1 MTLSPHAFNASIRQR
16 LLDLVWQQWTALG
29 VAGYDTG
36 ASTAVVDLEALVL
49 ITTVHGRTDPRL
61 FEEML
66 DWLWGNAHAVNV
78 QRLRNIQKQ
87 LHLGDTRVL
96 SAIADWLSQR
106 TILSK
111 WKSLVRA
118 ASAPPQAPE
127 PLFRL
132 PDGRA
137 LPWQGD
143 LDPLF
148 ARHGLQCAPVQRREM
163 SRPPNPRSAAALS
176 WKLRN
181 LFGVQARCEIIL
193 WLLTHERGHSAQIA
207 RATYYFPR
215 GVENTLRELAV
226 SGMALT
232 APRGRAI
239 TYEINPDEW
248 LLFLRS
254 WKQPNGFPRWID
266 WPRFFSIQERF
277 MAAGTVKEMSPLLHA
292 SELRRVFEESL
303 PLLEAGDL
311 RTAFSAG
318 RNHTGTEFT
327 AVLSKDIESLYS
339 RTV

>member
-1 MTLSPHAFNASIRQR
+1 MMPSPHAFNAGIRQR
-16 LLDLVWQQWTALG
+16 LLDLIWQQWSAVG
-29 VAGYDTG
+29 VAGHDTG

-66 DWLWGNAHAVNV
+66 DWLWVNAHGVNV

-87 LHLGDTRVL
+87 LQLGDAQVL
-96 SAIADWLSQR
+96 SAIADWLNQR
-106 TILSK
+106 TALSK
-111 WKSLVRA
+111 WKSLMRP
-118 ASAPPQAPE
+118 ASSPLPAPE

-143 LDPLF
+143 LDPVF
-148 ARHGLQCAPVQRREM
+148 ARHGLQCSPLRRREM

-181 LFGVQARCEIIL
+181 LFGVQSRCEIIL

-215 GVENTLRELAV
+215 GVENTLRELAA
-226 SGMALT
+226 SGMAFT
-232 APRGRAI
+232 ASRGRAI
-239 TYEINPDEW
+239 TYQINPDEW

-254 WKQPNGFPRWID
+254 WKRPNGAPLWMD
-266 WPRFFSIQERF
+266 WPRFFALQERL
-277 MAAGTVKEMSPLLHA
+277 MAAGFAKEMSSLLHA

-303 PLLEAGDL
+303 PLLAAGEL
-311 RTAFSAG
+311 SAAFSAG

-327 AVLSKDIESLYS
+327 AALSKDIDTLYQ
-339 RTV
+339 RLT